1 MQEICVSERPIYAIF
16 HILKHGNLASSS
28 WDDPVN
34 QKKFNSRCT
43 WSPASVESAPLSDP
57 ANILTMKFRLFAL
70 LAAALSAFPIEAHAA
85 VVSHMRCGVLA
96 GYQIDIPYEYQN
108 VQTEM
113 DRANTIEICNSQL
126 NSIAF
131 SVENNSIRPVSTGSW
146 EKNAQKSFNVVVQP
160 KERNHESTAE
170 EIIKTLYDK
179 STYQGRGG
187 YPAKAPQKVD
197 GLTYIQ
203 GTPLA
208 GEAVRDDFYL
218 STDKNGR
225 LNYLIHCTVAGARD
239 NGQCLIGYK
248 PEGLNLSLMVGI
260 SAEDI
265 GSHQDISEK
274 ALELVQTMIKGRVL
288 G

>member
-1 MQEICVSERPIYAIF
+1 
-16 HILKHGNLASSS
+16 
-28 WDDPVN
+28 
-34 QKKFNSRCT
+34 
-43 WSPASVESAPLSDP
+43 
-57 ANILTMKFRLFAL
+57 MKFSLFAL
-70 LAAALSAFPIEAHAA
+70 LTAALSVFPVEAHAG
-85 VVSHMRCGVLA
+85 VVSHMRCGVMA
-96 GYQIDIPYEYQN
+96 GYQISIPLEYKH

-113 DRANTIEICNSQL
+113 DEANTIEMCNSQL

-131 SVENNSIRPVSTGSW
+131 AVEGDNIRPVSTGSW
-146 EKNAQKSFNVVVQP
+146 KKNDEKSFSVIVEP
-160 KERNHESTAE
+160 KDHNSDSTAD

-179 STYQGRGG
+179 STYQGQGG

-208 GEAVRDDFYL
+208 GEVMRHDFYL
-218 STDKNGR
+218 STDKEGQ

-239 NGQCLIGYK
+239 NGQCTIGYK

-265 GSHQDISEK
+265 GSYQEISDK